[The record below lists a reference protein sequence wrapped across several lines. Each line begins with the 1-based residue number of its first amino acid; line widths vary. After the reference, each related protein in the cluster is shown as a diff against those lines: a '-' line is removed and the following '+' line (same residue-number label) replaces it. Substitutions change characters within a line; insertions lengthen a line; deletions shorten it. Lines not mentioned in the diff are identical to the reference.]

1 MNGAHATRFEGLG
14 RRTEDRWVAWGPG
27 WTRVLTAML
36 TTQRAGKGQGV
47 HEDCTGV
54 PGHVAFPSS
63 LTKYLTKQPKERFI
77 RADI

>member
-14 RRTEDRWVAWGPG
+14 CRTEDRWVAWGPG

-36 TTQRAGKGQGV
+36 TVQRAGKGQSV
-47 HEDCTGV
+47 HEDCTRV
-54 PGHVAFPSS
+54 PGCVAFPSS
-63 LTKYLTKQPKERFI
+63 LTKYSTKQPKERFV

>member
-1 MNGAHATRFEGLG
+1 MNRAHATRFEGLG

-36 TTQRAGKGQGV
+36 TAQRAGKGQGV

-54 PGHVAFPSS
+54 PGHVVFSSS

>member
-1 MNGAHATRFEGLG
+1 MNGAFATRFKGLG

-36 TTQRAGKGQGV
+36 TVQRAGKGLSV
-47 HEDCTGV
+47 HEDQTGV
-54 PGHVAFPSS
+54 PGHVAFPTA
-63 LTKYLTKQPKERFI
+63 LTKYLTKQPKERFV